1 MLNLYERQ
9 YRTSPRTNNSLQ
21 QQQEMRLFRANR
33 SSVEPKNDNDSKNNL
48 KSTMV
53 KESNESKNQQQQEM
67 RLFRANQSSV
77 EPKNDNDSKNN
88 LKSTMVRRAT
98 NPDFESNV

>member
-53 KESNESKNQQQQEM
+53 KESNESKNQQLPPTTTRNET
-67 RLFRANQSSV
+67 LSSQSV
-77 EPKNDNDSKNN
+77 QCRTE
-88 LKSTMVRRAT
+88 
-98 NPDFESNV
+98 E